1 MTNLTELQNLV
12 ERFQANIDFYKDSR
26 NAYNEHSCRIEYID
40 PLLKVLGWDVANE
53 KGLAPQYREVI
64 AENYSTRTD
73 RPDYT
78 ITLRGVPKF
87 FVEAKKPAVDIT
99 KDAAPAVQTRKY
111 GWNAKHRLAVLTN
124 FEYLAIYDTC
134 YIAHEDDGCAVA
146 RYRLYHYTEYVEKIE
161 EIARLI
167 ARDTV
172 YSGDFDAYLDEN
184 FPATGGQTQQVDTF
198 FLSQINEWR
207 VALSNELY
215 AQGGRYTSLE
225 VLNDVVQEFIN
236 QIVFL
241 RICED
246 KNLPLYHNLK
256 YTIIDSAQLKS
267 NLEELFRSADRRY
280 NSGMFSGNDIIFD
293 LSCEVIKDMI
303 EGLYYPQSPYLFN
316 IIEPNLLGKIYEMFL
331 TEQLI
336 LLENNTI
343 GLSQKKDCQ
352 NRSVVTT
359 PTEIVKYMV
368 DKALS
373 KVCAGKTP
381 AEILNISVADIAC
394 GSGIFL
400 EEAFAFLQDYCVQW
414 YMCNGQADHLIEIG
428 IDLYKLP
435 LQEKKDILCS
445 CIYGIDIDIH
455 AVEVT
460 KFSLLIKLIEDE
472 TSPSVA
478 EVVPILPDLGD
489 NIQFGNSLVSQAELN
504 GISGANHQMMEI
516 VPFDWSAINNGC
528 GFDVIIGNP
537 PYVNTEGMHTL
548 LPSAEVEIYK
558 KKYKTSHKQFDKYFI
573 FMEQAINKIRENGLV
588 CYIVPNKFFKIGAGE
603 KLRSLIATERLLVS
617 LDDFGDAQLFE
628 DKTIY
633 SSIILLSKEKQAT
646 FVYSSVD
653 SANKLWAG
661 ETIDVVELSSTV
673 LNELPWR
680 LTTDLEFLKLLKKID
695 TVAVPITKHADI
707 FTGIQTSAEKKRTY
721 WFSDEEIISE
731 TEECYTIQ
739 RDGRTFSIE
748 KRILRPYFKPVKKSE
763 KKQNTY
769 SYLTTNKHII
779 FPYDFTGKVIPLD
792 ELQTNYPGTYEYL
805 VANYDILAPKGIVSG
820 GKRDVNYAT
829 ADTWY
834 RYGRH
839 QALTAFNNRRKLIV
853 GILSKEPMYALDTN
867 DYLIASGDTAGY
879 CAVCEQEDSP
889 YALEYIQAWLTNEY
903 TEKILQIIGS
913 DFENGFYSRGR
924 SVLVTLPFV
933 ELNFGDSKQK
943 AIYDR
948 VVEATREI
956 YRINEELNGQPAK
969 RIAATLQ
976 RQKESL
982 ISEIQ
987 RLIGSVY
994 RLEF

>member
-12 ERFQANIDFYKDSR
+12 DRFHANINFYKDTKNS
-26 NAYNEHSCRIEYID
+26 YNEHSCRIEYID

-99 KDAAPAVQTRKY
+99 REPDPAIQTRKY

-134 YIAHEDDGCAVA
+134 HIAHEDDGCAVA

-161 EIARLI
+161 EIVGLI

-184 FPATGGQTQQVDTF
+184 FPATGGQTQQVDTM

-215 AQGGRYTSLE
+215 AQGSRYASLE

-246 KNLPLYHNLK
+246 KNLPLYHKLK
-256 YTIIDSAQLKS
+256 DTITDSNQMQSK
-267 NLEELFRSADRRY
+267 LEELFRSADRRY
-280 NSGMFSGNDIIFD
+280 NSGMFSGEDIIFD
-293 LSCEVIKDMI
+293 LSCEVIKRMI
-303 EGLYYPQSPYLFN
+303 EDLYYPQSPYLFN
-316 IIEPNLLGKIYEMFL
+316 IIEPNLLGKIYEIFL
-331 TEQLI
+331 TEQLV

-343 GLSQKKDCQ
+343 GLGKKKDCQ

-368 DKALS
+368 DKTLS
-373 KVCAGKTP
+373 KVCEGKTP
-381 AEILNISVADIAC
+381 SEILNISVADIAC

-400 EEAFAFLQDYCVQW
+400 EEAFAYLQDYCVQW
-414 YMCNGQADHLIEIG
+414 YISNGQRNHLIETG

-455 AVEVT
+455 AVEVA

-472 TSPSVA
+472 TAPSVA
-478 EVVPILPDLGD
+478 EVVPILPDLSN
-489 NIQFGNSLVSQAELN
+489 NIQFGNSLVSQAELI
-504 GISGANHQMMEI
+504 GISGANHQVMEI

-573 FMEQAINKIRENGLV
+573 FIEQAINKIKENGLV

-603 KLRSLIATERLLVS
+603 KLRSLIAKERMLVS
-617 LDDFGDAQLFE
+617 LDDFGDTQLFE

-633 SSIILLSKEKQAT
+633 SSIILLSKEKQTA
-646 FVYSSVD
+646 FVYSSID
-653 SANKLWAG
+653 STKKLWAG
-661 ETIDVVELSSTV
+661 ETIDTVELSSTV

-680 LTTDLEFLKLLKKID
+680 LTTDLEFLKMLKKLD

-707 FTGIQTSAEKKRTY
+707 FTGIQTSAEQKRTY

-748 KRILRPYFKPVKKSE
+748 KMILRPYFKPVKKSE

-805 VANYDILAPKGIVSG
+805 VANYDILAPKGIILG
-820 GKRDVNYAT
+820 GKRDVKYAT

-943 AIYDR
+943 TIYDR

-969 RIAATLQ
+969 RITATLQ

>member
-1 MTNLTELQNLV
+1 MINLTELQSLV
-12 ERFQANIDFYKDSR
+12 DRFEANIDFYKDTR

-40 PLLKVLGWDVANE
+40 PLLKLLGWDVANE

-99 KDAAPAVQTRKY
+99 RDADPAIQTRKY

-134 YIAHEDDGCAVA
+134 HIAHEDDGCAVA

-161 EIARLI
+161 EIVGLI

-172 YSGDFDAYLDEN
+172 YSGDFDAYLDAN
-184 FPATGGQTQQVDTF
+184 FPATGGQTQQVDTL

-215 AQGGRYTSLE
+215 AQGGRYASLE

-246 KNLPLYHNLK
+246 KNLPLYHKLK
-256 YTIIDSAQLKS
+256 DTITDSDQLQSK
-267 NLEELFRSADRRY
+267 LEELFRSADRRY
-280 NSGMFSGNDIIFD
+280 NSGMFSGEDIIFD
-293 LSCEVIKDMI
+293 LSCEVIKGMI
-303 EGLYYPQSPYLFN
+303 EDLYYPQSPYLFN
-316 IIEPNLLGKIYEMFL
+316 IIEPNLLGKIYEIFL
-331 TEQLI
+331 TEQLV

-343 GLSQKKDCQ
+343 GLGKKKDCQ

-368 DKALS
+368 DKTLS
-373 KVCAGKTP
+373 KVCEGKNP
-381 AEILNISVADIAC
+381 SEILNISVADIAC

-400 EEAFAFLQDYCVQW
+400 EEAFAYLQDYCVQW
-414 YMCNGQADHLIEIG
+414 YICNGQTDYLIETG

-455 AVEVT
+455 AVEVA

-472 TSPSVA
+472 TAPSVA
-478 EVVPILPDLGD
+478 EVVPILPDLCD

-504 GISGANHQMMEI
+504 GISGVNHQMMEI
-516 VPFDWSAINNGC
+516 APFDWSAINNGC

-537 PYVNTEGMHTL
+537 PYVNTEGMHAL
-548 LPSAEVEIYK
+548 LPSAEVEVYK

-573 FMEQAINKIRENGLV
+573 FIEQAINKINENGLV

-603 KLRSLIATERLLVS
+603 KLRNLIAKERMLVS

-633 SSIILLSKEKQAT
+633 SSIILLSKAKQT
-646 FVYSSVD
+646 SFVYSSVD

-661 ETIDVVELSSTV
+661 EKIDTVELSSTV

-680 LTTDLEFLKLLKKID
+680 LTTDLDFLKLLKKLD
-695 TVAVPITKHADI
+695 TVAVPITNHADI
-707 FTGIQTSAEKKRTY
+707 FTGIQTSAEQKRTY

-731 TEECYTIQ
+731 TEECYIIQ
-739 RDGRTFSIE
+739 REGRTFSIE
-748 KRILRPYFKPVKKSE
+748 KKILRPYFKPVKKSE

-792 ELQTNYPGTYEYL
+792 ALQTNYPGTYEYL

-820 GKRDVNYAT
+820 GKRDVNYAK

-853 GILSKEPMYALDTN
+853 GILSKDPMYALDTN

-879 CAVCEQEDSP
+879 CAVCEQKDSP

-903 TEKILQIIGS
+903 TERILQIIGS

-933 ELNFGDSKQK
+933 ELDFDDPKQK
-943 AIYDR
+943 SIYDR
-948 VVEATREI
+948 VVEATREV
-956 YRINEELNGQPAK
+956 YRINEELNAQPAK
-969 RIAATLQ
+969 RIVATLQ
-976 RQKESL
+976 RQKDSL

-987 RLIGSVY
+987 GLIGSVY